1 MYFHDWISPSALL
14 TESLD
19 SSQVMGIH
27 LPVLWAK
34 VHLHDH
40 TTTQARCFN
49 QGSLW
54 VNWSDWSV
62 LRWLAKKYDQVV
74 LPCWM
79 PRTLRFST
87 SSLEF
92 ENHVYRPNNANWWGI
107 CMHFT
112 ETYYLSYL
120 LSVSCPPCDLCARV
134 ARGLFWCYGRC
145 PPWLWLFPIA
155 SKAAQQRRQ
164 VSTRKNNNCLWVY
177 EFSLF
182 TFVINTTTLL
192 FTQVINKLFN
202 TLVLRWDA

>member
-1 MYFHDWISPSALL
+1 MTGSVLRAAV
-14 TESLD
+14 D
-19 SSQVMGIH
+19 SSQVTGIH

-54 VNWSDWSV
+54 VNWSV

-92 ENHVYRPNNANWWGI
+92 ENHAYRPNNANWWGI

-112 ETYYLSYL
+112 ETYYIFVLSLVSL
-120 LSVSCPPCDLCARV
+120 LSTLWSLRTRRTRSFLVLWQVPSLAV
-134 ARGLFWCYGRC
+134 AISYCFEGGPAKTTSFN
-145 PPWLWLFPIA
+145 
-155 SKAAQQRRQ
+155 
-164 VSTRKNNNCLWVY
+164 TKNNNCLWVY

-182 TFVINTTTLL
+182 TFVINTGH
-192 FTQVINKLFN
+192 QVVIN